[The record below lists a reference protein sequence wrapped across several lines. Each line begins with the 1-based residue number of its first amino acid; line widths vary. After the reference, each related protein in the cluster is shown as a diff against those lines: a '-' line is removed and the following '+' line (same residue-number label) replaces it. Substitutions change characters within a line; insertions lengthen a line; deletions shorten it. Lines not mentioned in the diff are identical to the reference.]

1 MKPYS
6 YSGKHHSNMD
16 SVCKWAESKRR
27 AEPGR
32 RSSRNSNSTA
42 QQRHRVTNR
51 AARAGAKLDIGKEML

>member
-6 YSGKHHSNMD
+6 YLGKHHSNMD
-16 SVCKWAESKRR
+16 SVCKWAQSKRR

-42 QQRHRVTNR
+42 RQRHSVTNR
-51 AARAGAKLDIGKEML
+51 AARAGAKQAIVEDLQ

>member
-6 YSGKHHSNMD
+6 CFGKHHSNMD

-42 QQRHRVTNR
+42 QSRHRVTNR
-51 AARAGAKLDIGKEML
+51 AARAGAKQAIVEDLQ